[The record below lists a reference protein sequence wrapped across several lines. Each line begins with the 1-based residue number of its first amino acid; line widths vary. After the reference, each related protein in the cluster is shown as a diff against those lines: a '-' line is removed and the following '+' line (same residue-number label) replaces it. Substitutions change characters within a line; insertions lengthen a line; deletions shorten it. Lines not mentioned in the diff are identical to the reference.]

1 MNRRST
7 LLTIVA
13 IGMLALHFTAQS
25 AAIARPDLR
34 RELLEMKKKDQ
45 DAREEGLHGGSR
57 DLVRIDQE
65 NLKRL
70 KEIVAAVGWPTTSMV
85 GADGSEAAWLL
96 VQHADSDP
104 AFQLQMLTTLE
115 PLVRTGDISPK
126 DYAYLYDRTHKPQ
139 RYGTQGECD
148 ASAVWHPR
156 AIESGADVDRRRVAI
171 GLPPMRE
178 YNDVMNKVCAE
189 FMANRH

>member
-1 MNRRST
+1 MNRRS
-7 LLTIVA
+7 IVLKIVS
-13 IGMLALHFTAQS
+13 IGMLALHLTAH
-25 AAIARPDLR
+25 AAAVSHPDLR

-45 DAREEGLHGGSR
+45 DAREEAVHGGSR
-57 DLVRIDQE
+57 DLFRIDQE

-70 KEIVAAVGWPTTSMV
+70 KEIVAAVGWPTISMV
-85 GADGSEAAWLL
+85 GTDGSQAAWLL

-139 RYGTQGECD
+139 RYGTQGDCD

-156 AIESGADVDRRRVAI
+156 AIEAGEDVDRRRAAI

-178 YNDVMNKVCAE
+178 YNDLMNKVCVE
-189 FMANRH
+189 FKAGRH